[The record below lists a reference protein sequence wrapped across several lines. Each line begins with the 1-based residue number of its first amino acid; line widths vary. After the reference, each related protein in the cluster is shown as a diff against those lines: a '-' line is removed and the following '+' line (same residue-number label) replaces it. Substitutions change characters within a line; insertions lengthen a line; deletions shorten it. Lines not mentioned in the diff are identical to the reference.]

1 MSRRITQRGVA
12 LLVTAGAPLT
22 LAFAAAP
29 QADAAKLYA
38 CVKKQGGSMR
48 LVSARTKCR
57 GESERKVSW
66 STTGPAGKNGANGA
80 NGRDGTN
87 GANGKEGLDG
97 QPQKAVTFSATLA
110 GGLDSPET
118 PLFTLGGT
126 AVKLVCFY
134 FNLNFSRIEAQA
146 PVGSFSMT
154 GMVATDAS
162 SEKSPETKQ
171 KLVQDVALSTS
182 PTAIIELVSNEK
194 EPFANVAHV
203 NGSIATP
210 TSVILWDAFLRTA
223 QNPEGCTVRG
233 TALTVPL

>member
-1 MSRRITQRGVA
+1 
-12 LLVTAGAPLT
+12 LLVAAGAPLT
-22 LAFAAAP
+22 AVFAAAP

-57 GESERKVSW
+57 SSERKVSW
-66 STTGPAGKNGANGA
+66 STSGAAGKNGATGA
-80 NGRDGTN
+80 NGKDGTN
-87 GANGKEGLDG
+87 GANGKEGPAG

-126 AVKLVCFY
+126 AVKLVCFN

-146 PVGSFSMT
+146 PVGSFATT

-162 SEKSPETKQ
+162 GEKSPEAKQ

-182 PTAIIELVSNEK
+182 PAAIIELISNEK
-194 EPFANVAHV
+194 EPFANLAHV

-210 TSVILWDAFLRTA
+210 TSIVLWDAFLRTA

-233 TALTVPL
+233 TALSVPL